1 MNRSEGVDHLNIV
14 SWTGHAI
21 AGDCH
26 APSAWEE
33 GCRIA
38 QEIFAKLHFPPE
50 SYNYAV
56 IFKDLE
62 IDMLRPWG
70 EDKYPGVETDIDRSL
85 IVPKGKTATTVSSS
99 APADTPSSN
108 PSTSEP
114 VAPSSSSSPASI
126 HARCAPST
134 SNSPSPPPLTS
145 DLDLPSPPS
154 IETTAAPNDDDDI
167 EDQGDGIPFED
178 TLDEVPELALHLVVG
193 LTRTTIS
200 LSKSTERLKR
210 VRGHTKVNSKKR
222 DDVNPAAILGAN
234 TFIVGDPF
242 FTILRTDQTLSLAIV
257 RSTAIHEDGISRGS
271 ILAPTIRNSAAKVKL
286 SGQVLSMTMIPTLD
300 DNLPESESAI
310 ALPRPLSHEQS
321 QPGRTSEEQ
330 SPWSWIWNGRFL
342 KVDSLISGT
351 KQTTEKVAI
360 VSIPGVLTELV
371 NPRPVDAV
379 PRLGD
384 RAYEINSEGRS
395 WELDDG
401 PMGAVCELL
410 WDVVVAEKIPL
421 TSIASVKKSSEFP
434 YAFDNGKPALVC
446 QDGTQQL
453 IQQHDNKVQRV
464 CHLCGERPGNW
475 RAHISTHILRC
486 IRRVTQV
493 LCVPIGASLPCG
505 FCASSGRPEC
515 EVHLCKKGPTTHVQS
530 NCPMVSAFNYK
541 SAEQGSK
548 STPCRNVPVV
558 CRLCFP
564 DAPRPGATQRAQWRY
579 NMPEHLSI
587 AHPEYSSPLSPGGTR
602 LPYEVWE
609 SIKVEAAE
617 EHALGIP
624 EGSIPTVFEDVA
636 GPDEGLDRSNIV
648 GKKRG
653 KAQKARFCQSGSATE
668 IVELLE
674 GLKARLELLGVPLP
688 EMVTVDNCCTVGN
701 KIRDVLPLIKV
712 LLDVYHFIIYAA
724 GILGGVHNPQRTAV
738 LKDIKE
744 AILKVPSSKGV
755 LAQYWSQGEQET
767 RLTAAYDKWLQRGV
781 WSAAAQNIHAAQM
794 QHVRKGCLA
803 RPREDIASDGSRIEG
818 SHKGWN
824 DLQRA
829 NASGLVTM
837 TVLGHD
843 HVLRRNI
850 RVALNGKSAAPTPF
864 ITSTFGSHHI
874 SLVDH
879 TASIWNDLLTSS
891 HNSSSQLVPL
901 PRLPDINSGE
911 KFGLVNS
918 VHTESF
924 GGLFT
929 IKEEPEDDANVVKE
943 LDLDE
948 QEDLMRELNLNAAQ
962 FIQPMLAPLQPPSTS
977 TLNVGTSDFGS
988 VNADNEIRTGVIST
1002 APDLLVIPAE
1012 ASLSSGSTQGI
1023 KRKSISA
1030 STDLSTS
1037 CADAPSEPK
1046 KVRLD
1051 SERPMHPLF
1060 GRSTSSLTSSQ
1071 SPTAVPDAAPKI
1083 KSLGELTAPLPEP
1096 ESSAGL
1102 PTLTRSQ
1109 LFFTMS
1115 TGTDPR
1121 SLQIHRGKEF
1131 FLFMT
1136 MRREFQWKSYEM
1148 KSRNWVEATREYNTR
1163 LRQLPDGGQLISKN
1177 PRALLDQLGDIEQKI
1192 ATRIINNDF
1201 TSSTSTSTDN
1211 AVKPLRKPQTCT
1223 RCKTIKYPGP
1233 SGSPENH
1240 KKSFCSD
1247 GFRPTLKGETVPAW
1261 PLPPGIF
1268 TNGTDFHPLVFLAGV
1283 RELYEA
1289 LVIQRVNREDFS
1301 MEDEAFYQLLSAR
1314 VTLDKATGA
1323 VMFKLYSELN
1333 VPDSDGVPVDMYI
1346 EYMGS
1351 RHLYINSLRDT
1362 GLFVAQE

>member
-1 MNRSEGVDHLNIV
+1 MSVYD
-14 SWTGHAI
+14 
-21 AGDCH
+21 
-26 APSAWEE
+26 
-33 GCRIA
+33 
-38 QEIFAKLHFPPE
+38 PP
-50 SYNYAV
+50 V
-56 IFKDLE
+56 VLE
-62 IDMLRPWG
+62 ILRLSLTKDQSKFVKDWKNAV
-70 EDKYPGVETDIDRSL
+70 EKRVDKGLSGRTETPLLRLQLEWEAHIMEYVL
-85 IVPKGKTATTVSSS
+85 FINKQTTVNGNNK
-99 APADTPSSN
+99 T
-108 PSTSEP
+108 STG
-114 VAPSSSSSPASI
+114 
-126 HARCAPST
+126 
-134 SNSPSPPPLTS
+134 PPPLAKGIPILGPRFIPPGF
-145 DLDLPSPPS
+145 LDVSKRGGTNITPLNLYLCPLNIIHPFYYPS
-154 IETTAAPNDDDDI
+154 IACCPQCASKDIAWKGWTGEGARKVHGIRIEERALGYQLRCNDCEKKYGKGGTDIGASNADGEKLGCSFATTNSVFWDRWEHWKIPRGVPYFMYRSAVTRELFDFIVEMRPSTTAGRLAGNIKQFHLLEYKQRHLEYLNAFKTRLVPALGPKTCILQTFSTPDDSNGYNDKSITDDLISDV
-167 EDQGDGIPFED
+167 F
-178 TLDEVPELALHLVVG
+178 LLFSNR
-193 LTRTTIS
+193 TRIAE
-200 LSKSTERLKR
+200 STKYL
-210 VRGHTKVNSKKR
+210 
-222 DDVNPAAILGAN
+222 
-234 TFIVGDPF
+234 
-242 FTILRTDQTLSLAIV
+242 QTLSAVCMNLDNTYKVAKKATV
-257 RSTAIHEDGISRGS
+257 VDESRARTKLMKGGILS
-271 ILAPTIRNSAAKVKL
+271 ILNENNI
-286 SGQVLSMTMIPTLD
+286 I
-300 DNLPESESAI
+300 I
-310 ALPRPLSHEQS
+310 
-321 QPGRTSEEQ
+321 
-330 SPWSWIWNGRFL
+330 SW
-342 KVDSLISGT
+342 
-351 KQTTEKVAI
+351 
-360 VSIPGVLTELV
+360 
-371 NPRPVDAV
+371 
-379 PRLGD
+379 
-384 RAYEINSEGRS
+384 
-395 WELDDG
+395 
-401 PMGAVCELL
+401 
-410 WDVVVAEKIPL
+410 
-421 TSIASVKKSSEFP
+421 
-434 YAFDNGKPALVC
+434 
-446 QDGTQQL
+446 
-453 IQQHDNKVQRV
+453 
-464 CHLCGERPGNW
+464 
-475 RAHISTHILRC
+475 
-486 IRRVTQV
+486 
-493 LCVPIGASLPCG
+493 
-505 FCASSGRPEC
+505 
-515 EVHLCKKGPTTHVQS
+515 
-530 NCPMVSAFNYK
+530 
-541 SAEQGSK
+541 
-548 STPCRNVPVV
+548 
-558 CRLCFP
+558 
-564 DAPRPGATQRAQWRY
+564 
-579 NMPEHLSI
+579 
-587 AHPEYSSPLSPGGTR
+587 
-602 LPYEVWE
+602 
-609 SIKVEAAE
+609 
-617 EHALGIP
+617 
-624 EGSIPTVFEDVA
+624 
-636 GPDEGLDRSNIV
+636 
-648 GKKRG
+648 
-653 KAQKARFCQSGSATE
+653 RFCQSGSATE

-712 LLDVYHFIIYAA
+712 LLDVYHFIMRYAA

-962 FIQPMLAPLQPPSTS
+962 FMQPMLAPLQPPSTS

-1002 APDLLVIPAE
+1002 APDFLVIPAE

-1071 SPTAVPDAAPKI
+1071 SPTAVPNAAPKI

-1102 PTLTRSQ
+1102 PKLTRSQ
-1109 LFFTMS
+1109 LFFTIS

-1201 TSSTSTSTDN
+1201 TSASGKTAFWTSHCHAVPFIKVENESNAVASTSTSTDN

-1333 VPDSDGVPVDMYI
+1333 VPDSDGVPEDMYI
-1346 EYMGS
+1346 DSG
-1351 RHLYINSLRDT
+1351 I
-1362 GLFVAQE
+1362 V